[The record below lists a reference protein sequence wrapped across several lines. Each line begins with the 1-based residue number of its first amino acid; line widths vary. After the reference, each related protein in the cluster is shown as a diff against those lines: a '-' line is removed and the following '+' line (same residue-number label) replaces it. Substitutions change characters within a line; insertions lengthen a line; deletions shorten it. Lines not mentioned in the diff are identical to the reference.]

1 MDMNRREFLQL
12 LAIASAG
19 GFLLRNGE
27 SYAAGNAAHLY
38 DLPKFGNVSLLHIT
52 DTHAQLNPIYFR
64 EPEINLG
71 VGAMNGLP
79 PHLVGNALLKHF
91 GVKPGTL
98 EAHAYTSLN
107 YIDAAHTYGKVGGFA
122 HLATLVKQIRAS
134 RPGALLLD
142 GGDTWQGT
150 GQAMWANGQDMI
162 DACLELGVDVMTM
175 HWECTYGAQRIK
187 DAEEGA
193 LKGKMDV
200 VAQNVKT
207 TDFGDPVF
215 KPYVIR
221 EMNGVPVAIIG
232 QAFPY
237 SAIANPRYFVP
248 DWSYGIQ
255 EENLQLTI
263 DEARKKG
270 AQVVVLLSHNGMDVD
285 LKLAS
290 RVSGLDAIL
299 GGHTHD
305 GIPVPIPVKN
315 RNGTTLVTN
324 AGSNGKFLGVLDFEV
339 KAGKVANFRYKLLPV
354 FSNLLAAD
362 KSMSALMQKHRA
374 PYESKL
380 SEKLA
385 TTDGLLYRRG
395 NFNGSFD
402 QLILDALMKEKD
414 APIAFSPGFRWGTS
428 LLPGSSITMEDVL
441 NQTAIT
447 YPYTTVTNMTGEQ
460 IKTVLEDVCDN
471 LFNPDPYYQQGG
483 DMVRVG
489 GLEYTCEPNATMGNR
504 IQDMRLDGK
513 LLDASKT
520 YKVAGWAPVSEAARN
535 RGGEPI
541 WDLVAR
547 HLRTEKVVKVT
558 TPNVPNLKGVAGN
571 PGLI

>member
-1 MDMNRREFLQL
+1 MDMNRREFLQM

-19 GFLLRNGE
+19 GFLLKHSE
-27 SYAAGNAAHLY
+27 SYAASDAARMY
-38 DLPKFGNVSLLHIT
+38 DLPKFGNVSLMHIT
-52 DTHAQLNPIYFR
+52 DTHAQLNPMFFR

-71 VGAMNGLP
+71 VGQMKGLP
-79 PHLVGNALLKHF
+79 PHLVGNALLKRF
-91 GVKPGTL
+91 GVKPGTA

-107 YIDAAHTYGKVGGFA
+107 YVDAARTYGKVGGFA

-134 RPGALLLD
+134 RSGSLLLD

-150 GQAMWANGQDMI
+150 GQALWSNGQDMI

-221 EMNGVPVAIIG
+221 EINTIPVAIIG

-237 SAIANPRYFVP
+237 SSIANPRYFVP
-248 DWSYGIQ
+248 EWSYGIQ

-305 GIPVPIPVKN
+305 GIPAPIPVKN
-315 RNGTTLVTN
+315 RGGTTLVTN

-339 KAGKVANFRYKLLPV
+339 KAGKVTDFRYKLLPV

-362 KSMSALMQKHRA
+362 QSMAALMQKHRA
-374 PYESKL
+374 PYADKL

-402 QLILDALMKEKD
+402 QVILDALMKEKD

-428 LLPGSSITMEDVL
+428 LLPGSAITMEDVL

-447 YPYTTVTNMTGEQ
+447 YPYTTLTEMKGEQ
-460 IKTVLEDVCDN
+460 IKMVLEDVCDN

-489 GLEYTCEPNATMGNR
+489 GLEYTCEPNAANGKR
-504 IQDMRLDGK
+504 IQDMRLNGK
-513 LLDASKT
+513 PLDAAKT
-520 YKVAGWAPVSEAARN
+520 YKVAGWAPVSEAARDK
-535 RGGEPI
+535 GGEPI

-547 HLRTEKVVKVT
+547 HLRAEKVVKAT
-558 TPNVPNLKGVAGN
+558 APNVPKLKGVAGN
-571 PGLI
+571 PGMV

>member
-1 MDMNRREFLQL
+1 MGMNRREFLQM

-19 GFLLRNGE
+19 GFVLHSNE
-27 SYAAGNAAHLY
+27 TYAAMDAARMY
-38 DLPKFGNVSLLHIT
+38 DLPRHGNVSLLHIT
-52 DTHAQLNPIYFR
+52 DTHAQLNPLFFR

-71 VGAMNGLP
+71 VGAMSGRP
-79 PHLVGNALLKHF
+79 PHLVGKALLKYF
-91 GVKPGTL
+91 GVKPGSPQ
-98 EAHAYTSLN
+98 AHAYTSLD
-107 YIDAAHTYGKVGGFA
+107 YVEAARHYGKVGGFA

-134 RPGALLLD
+134 RPGSLLLD

-150 GQAMWANGQDMI
+150 GQALWSKGQDMVE
-162 DACLELGVDVMTM
+162 ACLQLGVDVMTM
-175 HWECTYGAQRIK
+175 HWECTYGAERIK
-187 DAEEGA
+187 EIEEK
-193 LKGKMDV
+193 LLQGKMDI

-237 SAIANPRYFVP
+237 STIANPRYFVP

-263 DEARKKG
+263 DEARGKG

-305 GIPVPIPVKN
+305 GIPAPVPVKN
-315 RNGTTLVTN
+315 AGGTTLVTN
-324 AGSNGKFLGVLDFEV
+324 AGSNGKFLGVLDFDV
-339 KAGKVANFRYKLLPV
+339 KAGKVASFHYKLLPV

-362 KSMSALMQKHRA
+362 ADMAALLQKHRA
-374 PYESKL
+374 PYESRL
-380 SEKLA
+380 TEKLA

-402 QLILDALMKEKD
+402 QLLLDALMKEKD

-428 LLPGSSITMEDVL
+428 LLPGSAITLEDVL

-447 YPYTTVTNMTGEQ
+447 YPFTTLTDMSGAQ
-460 IKTVLEDVCDN
+460 IKNVLEDVCDN

-489 GLEYTCEPNATMGNR
+489 GLEYTCEPGAAMGKR
-504 IQDMRLDGK
+504 IQEMRLNGK
-513 LLDASKT
+513 PLDADKI
-520 YKVAGWAPVSEAARN
+520 YKVAGWAPVSEAARDK
-535 RGGEPI
+535 GGEPI

-547 HLRTEKVVKVT
+547 HLRNEKVVKIT
-558 TPNVPNLKGVAGN
+558 KPNVPKLKGMAGN
-571 PGLI
+571 PGMV